1 MRRKLLALLLAAAMA
16 ISLLAGCG
24 GGGGTNLSASQ
35 MLLNLMASQYANM
48 TVKMDQNL
56 EAKLRQAVSEGAT
69 EEEVRDTLKQLLGV
83 GISFDELSTG
93 QQGDSSWNLMF
104 YPGSDSDAAARAAY
118 TEWDKVFRSLPVNG
132 RYGTSLAIVET
143 DDGYYI
149 LVESTV
155 TQAGTEELPLPAS
168 LQGITVTKDPQ
179 LSYWEGEAFNPA
191 GMVLTATY
199 SDGTTKTIENIT
211 AGNSQGVTWK
221 PETIEAGTNQVTISY
236 GGQSTTVDVKSQ
248 PSTVKSIVV
257 TTKPQTSY
265 IVGEA
270 FNPAGMEL
278 LVAYLNGTYDTI
290 ENITPTNSQGVTW
303 TPETIEADTKQVTIS
318 YGNQSTTL
326 DVSAQPL
333 EVTSISVSPDTLTRQ
348 VKSTI
353 YLRRAIK
360 VTAYYSNGTSVE
372 LKPGACTY
380 VMVGPDGQ
388 EHKIDGS
395 GTLDFTFDK
404 VDEYTLKVSY
414 KGFEDTVTI
423 NVIPASV
430 TGISAVLNEEAEYH
444 AGDKFKPND
453 IVVTAE
459 YSNNTTGTLSEGYTI
474 TDPDGNPINA
484 TSEYTFLK
492 EGDYIFTVHYNELHD
507 DVTVTVG
514 EARLDRIEASLKDPD
529 KIYYGGDTISAAD
542 ITVTAYDTLGN
553 RKDVTSDC
561 TFKVGPNNDSLPY
574 TFPIDPYDFRVP
586 ITVTYGGKTSRPL
599 FVTVHPPIAS
609 SIEVTILPHHSPV
622 YYVDDTI
629 YAEVT
634 AQYANSSI
642 PEVPLPPD
650 KYTVTVNGKSEDF
663 PYTFPEAG
671 DYTFVIKY
679 QNFEATFTITVYDK
693 AAGYYKDDSGTYII
707 TNSNGLENLWE
718 SQYKDSPSRFASAN
732 IRLDSDVTIPL
743 GLIDAR
749 LNFAGRLDG
758 QGHTINL
765 PWNGQAL
772 FKTIADNAV
781 VENVKINITGG
792 SSYVFGDTGT
802 VAIQNR
808 GTIEN
813 CQVTGSIDITT
824 SSGDIGG
831 IVAQNSGTIKGSSSS
846 INVRGNSSI
855 GGIAG
860 SNQDS
865 GEITACCFTGR
876 VSNSSNGI
884 NIGGNIGGIAGE
896 SSGTITACYAAGHV
910 SGLVADAIGGV
921 VGSNSGKVTAC
932 YWKYISLTIGGIGQ
946 DGPGDVT
953 KITSENAGETWEAL
967 KKAMAAQ
974 HYTLGG
980 TWESPTLTKATT

>member
-1 MRRKLLALLLAAAMA
+1 MA

-69 EEEVRDTLKQLLGV
+69 EEEVRDTLEQLLGV

-168 LQGITVTKDPQ
+168 LQGIKVAKDPQ
-179 LSYWEGEAFNPA
+179 LIYWEGEAFNPA

-221 PETIEAGTNQVTISY
+221 PETIEAGTKQVTISY
-236 GGQSTTVDVKSQ
+236 GGQSATVDVTSQ

-257 TTKPQTSY
+257 TAKPQTSY

-270 FNPAGMEL
+270 FNPTGMEL
-278 LVAYLNGTYDTI
+278 LVTYLNGTYDTI

-318 YGNQSTTL
+318 YGGQSTTL

-333 EVTSISVSPDTLTRQ
+333 EVTSISVSPVKLTRQ

-353 YLRRAIK
+353 FLRKAIK
-360 VTAYYSNGTSVE
+360 VTARYSNGTSVE

-388 EHKIDGS
+388 QHPIGGN
-395 GTLDFTFDK
+395 GTLGFPFDK
-404 VDEYTLKVSY
+404 VGEYTLKVSY
-414 KGFEDTVTI
+414 KELEDTVTI
-423 NVIPASV
+423 KVIPASV
-430 TGISAVLNEEAEYH
+430 TGISAALKDDDTTYH
-444 AGDKFKPND
+444 AGDKFSLAD
-453 IVVTAE
+453 IVVTAT
-459 YSNNTTGTLSEGYTI
+459 YSNNTIGTLYEGYTI
-474 TDPDGNPINA
+474 TGTDPDGNPINA
-484 TSEYTFLK
+484 TSEYTFQEK
-492 EGDYIFTVHYNELHD
+492 GDYIFTVHYNDYDAE
-507 DVTVTVG
+507 VKVSVG
-514 EARLDRIEASLKDPD
+514 EARLDRIEASLKNPN
-529 KIYYGGDTISAAD
+529 KIYYGGGTFTTDDLI
-542 ITVTAYDTLGN
+542 VTAYDTLGH
-553 RKDVTSDC
+553 RTEVTSGY
-561 TFKVGPNNDSLPY
+561 TVSLGNNN
-574 TFPIDPYDFRVP
+574 TFPFDTMKREYL
-586 ITVTYGGKTSRPL
+586 ITVTYEGMQTQVL
-599 FVTVHPPIAS
+599 VTVHPPIADF
-609 SIEVTILPHHSPV
+609 IEVTIRKLSDPSSPV
-622 YYVDDTI
+622 YYVGDIIDAYVQAHYSTDDTI
-629 YAEVT
+629 PLHSS
-634 AQYANSSI
+634 QYK
-642 PEVPLPPD
+642 L
-650 KYTVTVNGKSEDF
+650 TVNNSDANF

-679 QNFEATFTITVYDK
+679 QECVKTVTITVSDRT
-693 AAGYYKDDSGTYII
+693 AGYYKDDSGTYII
-707 TNSNGLENLWE
+707 TNSNGLKNL
-718 SQYKDSPSRFASAN
+718 YNADSSEFASAN
-732 IRLDSDVTIPL
+732 IRLESDNVTIPSE
-743 GLIDAR
+743 LIDAQ
-749 LNFAGRLDG
+749 LDFAGKLDG
-758 QGHTINL
+758 QDHTITL
-765 PWNGQAL
+765 PWSGKAL
-772 FKTIADNAV
+772 FKTIATGAV
-781 VENVKINITGG
+781 VENVTINITGG
-792 SSYVFGDTGT
+792 SSPVSSSIGT
-802 VAIQNR
+802 VAIQNH

-813 CQVTGSIDITT
+813 CQVTGSITITT

-831 IVAQNSGTIKGSSSS
+831 IVAQNFDTIKGSSSN
-846 INVRGNSSI
+846 INVQGSSSI

-860 SNQDS
+860 SNQGS

-876 VSNSSNGI
+876 VSKSLNGGI
-884 NIGGNIGGIAGE
+884 IGGNIGGIAGE
-896 SSGTITACYAAGHV
+896 NSGTITACYAAGDIN
-910 SGLVADAIGGV
+910 GMAMNAIGGV
-921 VGSNSGKVTAC
+921 VGYNSGTVSAC
-932 YWKYISLTIGGIGQ
+932 YWKHISLTSNGIGQ
-946 DGPGDVT
+946 DGEGDVT
-953 KITSENAGETWEAL
+953 EITSETAGTAWRELLA
-967 KKAMAAQ
+967 AMAAE
-974 HYTLGG
+974 HYYLGG
-980 TWESPTLTKATT
+980 TWERPTLTKATT